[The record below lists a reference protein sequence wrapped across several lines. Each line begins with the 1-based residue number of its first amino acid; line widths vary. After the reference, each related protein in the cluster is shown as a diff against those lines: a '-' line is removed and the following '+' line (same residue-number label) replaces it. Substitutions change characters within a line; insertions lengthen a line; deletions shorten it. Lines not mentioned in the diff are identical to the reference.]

1 MACSWWRAF
10 LVQNSTSSLTLL
22 HLYTAS
28 HWFKST
34 SRHHAIFAIMRS
46 DLFSWK
52 FGRWSALSGI
62 APFSQVSI
70 KHRATEFEKSLFNRE
85 SRMSSSILLCR
96 ERRFAKWMLGNGVL
110 NPRWRS
116 FMSAPV
122 LCRILHPC
130 QIMQCKCPAKH
141 QNRRNPVKY
150 RVVCTSE
157 CPAIRLWWNW
167 LQGYD

>member
-1 MACSWWRAF
+1 MKSIS
-10 LVQNSTSSLTLL
+10 STEKHIFFNTVTSVHRLSLM
-22 HLYTAS
+22 
-28 HWFKST
+28 
-34 SRHHAIFAIMRS
+34 SRRHAIFPLILCR
-46 DLFSWK
+46 DQIC
-52 FGRWSALSGI
+52 SAESSEDEARCLELRRLARFPSN
-62 APFSQVSI
+62 
-70 KHRATEFEKSLFNRE
+70 TEQQSLRNWE

-110 NPRWRS
+110 NPRWWS

-130 QIMQCKCPAKH
+130 QIMQYKCPAKH
-141 QNRRNPVKY
+141 QNRRNPVKFW
-150 RVVCTSE
+150 VVCTSE